1 MALRQR
7 EGNKKGTNEEEE
19 APLLPIVSVNTKH
32 HHRRRR
38 RRQSTRHKC
47 QHNNIIIL
55 VLSSIVVFTI
65 TFIYSFQR
73 AEKNEIIIASHFQ
86 CLQYPHIK
94 GFLNDD
100 YCDCPDGSDEPL
112 TSACSHL
119 LVGQKTFLCTDP
131 STAGEE
137 IHLSS
142 SRIHDGVVDC
152 HDGLDEK

>member
-7 EGNKKGTNEEEE
+7 GNKKCSKEEE
-19 APLLPIVSVNTKH
+19 ALLLLPIVSVDTK
-32 HHRRRR
+32 HRRRR
-38 RRQSTRHKC
+38 RRRSTRHKY
-47 QHNNIIIL
+47 QHNNIIIF

-73 AEKNEIIIASHFQ
+73 AEKNEIASHFQ
-86 CLQYPHIK
+86 CSQYPHIK

-112 TSACSHL
+112 TSACSNL
-119 LVGQKTFLCTDP
+119 LVGQKTFMCTDP
-131 STAGEE
+131 STGEAM
-137 IHLSS
+137 HLSP

-152 HDGLDEK
+152 HDGLDEKT